1 MDATHLAEF
10 FQVEG
15 VVADYDITLGNLIGE
30 FSSGHAFLPCRTAR
44 STGRKEDE
52 SLADTLAFMQ
62 EFFAKTGNTKLK
74 FKPAFNPYTEVGF
87 VLDGDRLGKTIY

>member
-15 VVADYDITLGNLIGE
+15 VVADYDITLGNLIGQSWSPPSHYPKGL
-30 FSSGHAFLPCRTAR
+30 FPMLKWGKKQRLTI
-44 STGRKEDE
+44 
-52 SLADTLAFMQ
+52 LAFMK

-74 FKPAFNPYTEVGF
+74 FKPAFNPYTEVRCH
-87 VLDGDRLGKTIY
+87 LPS